1 MKFEADIIEFLQT
14 NASVGFIRLFQII
27 TLFGS
32 ILGAI
37 IVFFILF
44 FKKRSFSY
52 AFLITFI
59 VASVINKILKA
70 IIMRDRPFV
79 TYETIINYGD
89 ASGYSMP
96 SGHSLSAGVFATFIF
111 YLILTSSKH
120 LSTKILGGISC
131 TLFAVL
137 VAFSRMVLGVHY
149 LTDTIVGIILGI
161 LFAIIGI
168 IIYNN
173 IVKKKKG
180 RKGYLG

>member
-37 IVFFILF
+37 IVFVILF

-96 SGHSLSAGVFATFIF
+96 SGHSLSAGVFAPFLF
-111 YLILTSSKH
+111 CLFLT
-120 LSTKILGGISC
+120 
-131 TLFAVL
+131 
-137 VAFSRMVLGVHY
+137 
-149 LTDTIVGIILGI
+149 
-161 LFAIIGI
+161 
-168 IIYNN
+168 
-173 IVKKKKG
+173 
-180 RKGYLG
+180 